1 MNWAVEKLVS
11 GCALFLVCLP
21 MLISWS
27 CTPGQRQALRTAL
40 DITQTLCIVANA
52 QSDDVTVAQVCG
64 ITEALLP
71 EMRRLASAQRTAAAQ
86 HARNVGACK

>member
-1 MNWAVEKLVS
+1 MKRQILEVV
-11 GCALFLVCLP
+11 GALAFVVAA
-21 MLISWS
+21 SA
-27 CTPGQRQALRTAL
+27 CTPGQRQVLRTAL

-52 QSDDVTVAQVCG
+52 QSDDATVAQVCG